1 MSNSQQAPPDSWDM
15 DPNETPNNADSSVTP
30 GLSAMSLNIN
40 APAFVPNVNAPAF
53 VPGAVRTVP
62 PAQVSPAPSGVQMPQ
77 NSATS
82 TQNGKIIKSKS
93 LVYIKGT
100 LTKQFLKFVVNHIP
114 LTYRYF
120 TSQPC

>member
-1 MSNSQQAPPDSWDM
+1 MSKSQQAPPDSWDM

-53 VPGAVRTVP
+53 VPGGVRTVP
-62 PAQVSPAPSGVQMPQ
+62 PAQVTPAPSGVQMPP

-82 TQNGKIIKSKS
+82 TQNGKIIKYKS
-93 LVYIKGT
+93 GVYIKGSNKT
-100 LTKQFLKFVVNHIP
+100 SKKQETCRLKKD
-114 LTYRYF
+114 
-120 TSQPC
+120 

>member
-1 MSNSQQAPPDSWDM
+1 MSKSQQAPPDSWDM

-53 VPGAVRTVP
+53 VPGGVRTVP
-62 PAQVSPAPSGVQMPQ
+62 PVQVSPAPSGVQMPP

-82 TQNGKIIKSKS
+82 TQNGKIINLNIES
-93 LVYIKGT
+93 I
-100 LTKQFLKFVVNHIP
+100 
-114 LTYRYF
+114 
-120 TSQPC
+120 

>member
-15 DPNETPNNADSSVTP
+15 DSNETPNNADSSVTP

-82 TQNGKIIKSKS
+82 TQNGKIIKSRS
-93 LVYIKGT
+93 LVYIKGN
-100 LTKQFLKFVVNHIP
+100 LPNNF
-114 LTYRYF
+114 
-120 TSQPC
+120 